1 MSRNAKGHVLAL
13 TFLLV
18 YCIILFLAL
27 IFGGMPYQDDTG
39 RETAPQ
45 MEYYARWL
53 KQGHIPVWNHEV
65 GSGYYQHA
73 SGQSAMYYPPN
84 LLLYRIFHWT
94 VALRLSLFL
103 HVFAACV
110 WVYFIGILLKLR
122 SRTALLLGLCVGG
135 GGVMAAHQLHLNIV
149 LGLSNGFLVA
159 LAAIWW
165 MQKDSGLMACLAGI
179 AAVGLALLGGQPM
192 YVWLSALLIAAL
204 YVAASKSEE
213 VKVETPLRMLGKSIL
228 VAGGGILLAGVQ
240 TIPLL
245 QYSRTFPRPEPAG
258 HYAFIT
264 AGSFQWSDF
273 WHFLV
278 PATNLKPVE
287 GMNYWETLGY
297 IGILPV
303 VIIAVGISRKW
314 QWNLRTR
321 LAVILLAAGTL
332 LMLGSNTPLYH
343 LLQHISP
350 FSIFR
355 VPGRYVLLV
364 SFGLALLAAE
374 ALQWI
379 EEDRRR
385 FRHPYAGFA
394 QGIVFTLF
402 IIAGL
407 VVGGDNTAIGS
418 ELLALALIL
427 GWYWALQNARDR
439 RVFVSFAVGATALQ
453 LAVTWYLLN
462 PSAPLHFW
470 TDAPEAAMEVRQQTE
485 HFGERVAC
493 LQPGSPYWPPE
504 EKSGDSP
511 DDWRNRLSHNAC
523 SVWGVPSALVGD
535 AILPL
540 NHLTINQ
547 RLRQTLDHPGELADF
562 CTLVGVSW
570 LSTPG
575 QKLGKPWE
583 QDDEMPW
590 LWHNPHSVGGCYMT
604 RDVQPGPQ
612 GLPRPKKVEGAYDLH
627 PVQCEVV
634 APGHL
639 RMKMQFKD
647 PGHLFIVQGVY
658 PGWGCTLDGRPHRIG
673 PALGGLSWHTE
684 VPAGHHVVELRFEPM
699 ALQIGLMLTL
709 LGLGVLAILGVL
721 LRGRRKE

>member
-1 MSRNAKGHVLAL
+1 MSRNTKKHALAL
-13 TFLLV
+13 IFLLV
-18 YCIILFLAL
+18 YCIVLFVPL
-27 IFGGMPYQDDTG
+27 ISGEMPYEDDIG

-45 MEYYARWL
+45 MACYATWL
-53 KQGHIPVWNHEV
+53 KQGHIPVWNHDL

-84 LLLYRIFHWT
+84 LLLYRLFHWT

-110 WVYFIGILLKLR
+110 WTYFIGVLLKLR
-122 SRTALLLGLCVGG
+122 PHTALLLALCVGG

-159 LAAIWW
+159 LAAMWW
-165 MQKDSGLMACLAGI
+165 MQRDAGVPACLAGV
-179 AAVGLALLGGQPM
+179 AAVGLALVGSQPP
-192 YVWLSALLIAAL
+192 YVWPGTLIVPLVYIAGL
-204 YVAASKSEE
+204 CSVTFD
-213 VKVETPLRMLGKSIL
+213 VEPPLRMMGKCL
-228 VAGGGILLAGVQ
+228 VIGIGGILLAGVQ
-240 TIPLL
+240 IIPLL
-245 QYSRTFPRPEPAG
+245 HYSQIFPRPEPAG

-264 AGSFQWSDF
+264 AGSFQWADF

-278 PATNLKPVE
+278 PATGLKSLE

-303 VIIAVGISRKW
+303 MIIAVGISRNW
-314 QWNLRTR
+314 RWNVRTR
-321 LAVILLAAGTL
+321 LAVILVAVGTL

-343 LLQHISP
+343 LLQYLPP

-374 ALQWI
+374 ALRWI
-379 EEDRRR
+379 DDDRER

-394 QGIVFTLF
+394 QGVVFTLF
-402 IIAGL
+402 IIAVL
-407 VVGGDNTAIGS
+407 VVGGENMAIGS

-427 GWYWALQNARDR
+427 GWYWALQNATNR
-439 RVFVSFAVGATALQ
+439 RVFVYFAIGATALQ
-453 LAVTWYLLN
+453 LAVTWHLLT

-470 TDAPEAAMEVRQQTE
+470 TDPPEAAMEVRNQTE

-504 EKSGDSP
+504 EKPGDAP
-511 DDWRNRLSHNAC
+511 DDWRNRLSHNA
-523 SVWGVPSALVGD
+523 SAVWDVPAALVGD

-540 NHLTINQ
+540 NHLTINE
-547 RLRQTLDHPGELADF
+547 RLRQMLGRPRELADF
-562 CTLVGVSW
+562 CTLLGISW
-570 LSTPG
+570 ISMPGTP
-575 QKLGKPWE
+575 LGDPWE
-583 QDDEMPW
+583 QHDDMPW

-604 RDVQPGPQ
+604 RDVDPGPQ
-612 GLPRPKKVEGAYDLH
+612 GLLSPQKVGRGYDLH
-627 PVQCEVV
+627 PVQCEVA

-639 RMKMQFKD
+639 RM
-647 PGHLFIVQGVY
+647 
-658 PGWGCTLDGRPHRIG
+658 
-673 PALGGLSWHTE
+673 E
-684 VPAGHHVVELRFEPM
+684 
-699 ALQIGLMLTL
+699 
-709 LGLGVLAILGVL
+709 
-721 LRGRRKE
+721 